1 MPEKR
6 PAEPNGRDEERGD
19 EVAGTGSSSADEDR
33 PTRQDDELTDRLA
46 EQGARRFSRLL
57 SRLGR

>member
-6 PAEPNGRDEERGD
+6 PTEPNGRVEERGD
-19 EVAGTGSSSADEDR
+19 EVAGAGSSSADEDR
-33 PTRQDDELTDRLA
+33 VTRQDDEHTDRLA

>member
-1 MPEKR
+1 MAQER

-19 EVAGTGSSSADEDR
+19 ELAGTGSSTADEDR
-33 PTRQDDELTDRLA
+33 LTSQDDELIDRLA

>member
-1 MPEKR
+1 MPEER
-6 PAEPNGRDEERGD
+6 PAEPNGRDEGRAD
-19 EVAGTGSSSADEDR
+19 EVAEGVSSSADEDR
-33 PTRQDDELTDRLA
+33 LTRQDDEITDRLA